1 MLHADAF
8 PRECGYCKQPLTCR
22 SLCFDGGHNDG
33 KCQLRLFALHSNSP
47 VSPPAAAA
55 DEYDRELG
63 EGGWEDH
70 PEDLAS
76 AAAAAAP
83 LQPVDAAASAFLLA
97 ADAAVAA
104 ESSDES
110 DADLEEREAPLLF
123 RSVPLRRMHC
133 APSCARCLML
143 TLGVCACA
151 LSLSLSLPAR

>member
-1 MLHADAF
+1 MYTLHADAF
-8 PRECGYCKQPLTCR
+8 PRECGWCKQPLTCR

-63 EGGWEDH
+63 GGGWEDN

-76 AAAAAAP
+76 AAAAAP
-83 LQPVDAAASAFLLA
+83 LQPVDAAAFLLA

-110 DADLEEREAPLLF
+110 DADLEEQEAPLLS
-123 RSVPLRRMHC
+123 RSVPLRRVHC
-133 APSCARCLML
+133 A
-143 TLGVCACA
+143 ACMCSLPHA
-151 LSLSLSLPAR
+151 HVGRLCMCSSLSPAR